1 MLTLVSDKSVLDCPD
16 QGLLLIDKKGILF
29 IMAQNFE
36 ISNLV
41 VLEQG
46 GITTVKLEC
55 KIAMISPITP
65 QEYLIPAGI
74 AYHLNGG
81 STRGKW
87 TSQRVNKMLEVMKY
101 QQRHYWQWEPTIQ
114 GQQFA
119 DFSSRDLKW
128 SPEVINLILQ
138 QQPQQL
144 RLAV

>member
-1 MLTLVSDKSVLDCPD
+1 MMPQNTEYSQLPHFKVSGNLKLILEVDLRLTKQTLPK
-16 QGLLLIDKKGILF
+16 
-29 IMAQNFE
+29 
-36 ISNLV
+36 
-41 VLEQG
+41 
-46 GITTVKLEC
+46 
-55 KIAMISPITP
+55 
-65 QEYLIPAGI
+65 EYLIPAGI